1 MADKKCGYAGSIKN
15 TGSQV
20 VRAPFTQENKNG
32 KSTVKTGKDLR
43 SGNK

>member
-15 TGSQV
+15 TSSQV
-20 VRAPFTQENKNG
+20 VRAPFTQESKKG

-43 SGNK
+43 NGNK